1 MVLSGANNTVFFE
14 TEMGIPTATV
24 TQLGTLGITR
34 AEDLIDYDEDLL
46 NNLKEDLRKPTGTMQ
61 DPNDPARVVPQAPFI
76 LTPVSCRKLLVAAKA
91 IEYYEAVGRA
101 TTIASLRWAGPLT
114 RFSQYLKA
122 LKVMKNEEK
131 KEPPKVTRSLPIG
144 QWSEAFLIYLENT
157 LGVRDIPL
165 AYVVRSQA
173 TPPAPAP
180 ALRTGYPYSTEHGSV
195 SRELIE
201 RASHTHVLFD
211 TDNEEVFNHLE
222 SSLRSTQYAAT
233 LSSFKRAKDGRGAW
247 TAVISQ
253 YVGRDKW
260 QKEVKK
266 QEVFLHTFV
275 WKGNSNMHLETFV
288 NKHRTAYVRIQQC
301 AEHITYTIPSEDQ
314 RVQYLLNGIQS
325 NDPQLLAA
333 IGNVKA
339 NDGPTGKLRNFE
351 DCAAYII
358 PFDPVTSKRG
368 TKRKAPHE
376 IAAMDLGPSKGETGV
391 EVRFY
396 SPKDY
401 RKLTNEQKMELKR
414 IRAQNRSKK
423 SKVKEDKE
431 KGKVDDSKKSDKD
444 KVIDRMIAAFELQ
457 EKQVEKVEADQKV
470 KDMVVSAIQEI
481 AADAQKNDEPSKK
494 ASGKTGTG
502 VKALQGILKRT

>member
-14 TEMGIPTATV
+14 TEMGIPAATV
-24 TQLGTLGITR
+24 TQLAVLGITR
-34 AEDLIDYDEDLL
+34 AEDLIEYDEDLI

-61 DPNDPARVVPQAPFI
+61 DPNDPARVVPQTPLV
-76 LTPVSCRKLLVAAKA
+76 LTPLSCRKILVAAKA
-91 IEYYEAVGRA
+91 MQYYEAVGRVPTLA
-101 TTIASLRWAGPLT
+101 ALRWAGPLT

-122 LKVMKNEEK
+122 LKSMKDDEK
-131 KEPPKVTRSLPIG
+131 KEPPRVTRSLPIG
-144 QWSEAFLIYLENT
+144 QWSEAFIIYLENT

-165 AYVVRSQA
+165 AYVVRAQA
-173 TPPAPAP
+173 TPPAAP
-180 ALRTGYPYSTEHGSV
+180 PLRTGYPYCAEHGSV
-195 SRELIE
+195 TKELIE
-201 RASHTHVLFD
+201 RASHTHALYD
-211 TDNEEVFNHLE
+211 TDNEEVYNHLE
-222 SSLRSTQYAAT
+222 SALRSTQYAAT

-275 WKGNSNMHLETFV
+275 WKGNSNMQLETFV

-314 RVQYLLNGIQS
+314 RVQYLLGGIQS

-339 NDGPTGKLRNFE
+339 DDGPTGKLRNFE
-351 DCAAYII
+351 ACAAYII
-358 PFDPVTSKRG
+358 PFDPVTTKRG

-376 IAAMDLGPSKGETGV
+376 IAAMDLGTSKGETGV

-401 RKLTNEQKMELKR
+401 RKLTNEQKLELKR
-414 IRAQNRSKK
+414 IRAQNKTKK
-423 SKVKEDKE
+423 KKGGEDKE
-431 KGKVDDSKKSDKD
+431 KPKADDQNKSDKD

-457 EKQVEKVEADQKV
+457 EKQDQRVEADRKV

-481 AADAQKNDEPSKK
+481 AADADEEEESSKK
-494 ASGKTGTG
+494 GKTGTG
-502 VKALQGILKRT
+502 VKALQGILKRK